1 MNGYIIIFA
10 IVAVAMIARARSKVA
25 QTCKT
30 CAVCPAATTCPECK
44 KTVCPPEKSQM
55 ELAIAANEKQ
65 VADAMN
71 GKSDTVLLSGLS
83 FGNKA
88 PVSMYESLRN
98 VSLSACMTQA
108 SVNSSAASWMPDY
121 TPVGTGY
128 SNGRCAIIDQQPDA
142 KDLQPVWAQGSDR
155 GSAQP
160 WTQGTQVAIIPYS
173 RMDVLAA
180 AVAAAPK

>member
-1 MNGYIIIFA
+1 
-10 IVAVAMIARARSKVA
+10 
-25 QTCKT
+25 
-30 CAVCPAATTCPECK
+30 
-44 KTVCPPEKSQM
+44 M

-71 GKSDTVLLSGLS
+71 GKFNTVLLSGLS

-88 PVSMYESLRN
+88 PVSMYQTTRN
-98 VSLSACMTQA
+98 VSLAACVAQA
-108 SVNSSAASWMPDY
+108 MDNVSAASWMPDY
-121 TPVGTGY
+121 TPYENGY
-128 SNGRCAIIDQQPDA
+128 NAGRCAIIDLQPDA
-142 KDLQPVWAQGSDR
+142 KDLQPVWAQGYNR

-173 RMDVLAA
+173 RKDVLAA

>member
-1 MNGYIIIFA
+1 
-10 IVAVAMIARARSKVA
+10 
-25 QTCKT
+25 
-30 CAVCPAATTCPECK
+30 
-44 KTVCPPEKSQM
+44 M

-108 SVNSSAASWMPDY
+108 SVNSSAASWMPEY
-121 TPVGTGY
+121 LPVGTGY

-142 KDLQPVWAQGSDR
+142 KTDLQPVWAKGSDR
-155 GSAQP
+155 NA